1 MMPDDTPS
9 DDTPIDDTLGIE
21 IDGRACRARKGQMVI
36 EVADANA
43 IPIPRFCYHH
53 KLTVAANCR
62 MCLVEVER
70 APKPLPACA
79 TPVMEGMK
87 VFTRSKT
94 ARAAQKSVMEFLLIN
109 HPLDCP
115 ICDQGGEC
123 ELQDVAMGYG
133 RDVSRFNERKR
144 AVEDK
149 DLGPLIA
156 TDMTRCIHCTRCVR
170 FGEEVAGMPELG
182 ATGRGEDME
191 IGTFIAGSVDS
202 ELSGNV
208 IDLCPVG
215 ALTSKPFRFRAR
227 AWEMEQRD
235 GVAPH
240 DAVGSNIHLH
250 VRRGRVMR
258 VVPRANEAINEVWL
272 SDRDRFGYEGL
283 YSEDRVRAP
292 MVRRGGTWQEV
303 SWEEALEATAA
314 GLREVVASSGAAALG
329 ALASASCTTE
339 ELFLFQRLVR
349 GLGSANVDHR
359 VRQRDFS
366 DQDAA
371 PDHPSIGMG
380 LEDLERVDAALLIG
394 SCARKEHPIVN
405 HRLRKASLAGAAV
418 TYLDVMAHD
427 LNLAPAARMV
437 VPPPELVGALAAVT
451 VAAARIAGREPEGL
465 GALAGGIG
473 DGFGGIGSVGSMG
486 IDPRRWRRAD
496 AGGIEGASIEQA
508 GSASSVPGD
517 VEGGSGGVGNVLDDG
532 SVPDRIGT
540 GPDEIASGGI
550 ENVPGDTEG
559 VTGGMEVG
567 LGGIDAR
574 RLWRADAERIAR
586 ILADAGRSVILLGPQ
601 AIDHRDA
608 AALRGLAACLADLTG
623 ATLGTLD
630 EGANPAGAWIA
641 GALPHRGP
649 RGAAAES
656 RGLDARAMIE
666 ADLDAWFLMG
676 LEPELD
682 CADGA
687 RALKALNRAR
697 FVVSLGAFRSE
708 AMSEYAHVILP
719 AAAFAETEGTFVN
732 LSGTWQSFG
741 AAVSPYADARPAWRV
756 LRVLGNLLDLPGF
769 EQETIEDVRASLGGP
784 VVEGSATAGESL
796 AAGGPVAA
804 GHPGWTLP
812 RSLPKPAEEAN
823 GLTRIAPVP
832 MHAVDALVRRSK
844 PLQTTKD
851 AEFAGV
857 GLNPATIERLGLADG
872 KPAVVRQNGGSVTLR
887 LVADWRVPEGCAYLP
902 AGVPATAAL
911 DVGDGAVAIDR
922 STAGG

>member
-1 MMPDDTPS
+1 MT
-9 DDTPIDDTLGIE
+9 DDTLSIE
-21 IDGRACRARKGQMVI
+21 IDGRPFRARKGQMVI
-36 EVADANA
+36 EVTDANA
-43 IPIPRFCYHH
+43 IAIPRFCYHH

-79 TPVMEGMK
+79 TPVMDGMK

-133 RDVSRFNERKR
+133 GDVSRFNERKR

-170 FGEEVAGMPELG
+170 FGEEIGGMPELG

-227 AWEMEQRD
+227 AWEMVQRD

-240 DAVGSNIHLH
+240 DPIGSNIHLH

-258 VVPRANEAINEVWL
+258 VVPRANEAINEVWI

-292 MVRRGGTWQEV
+292 MVRRGGTWREV
-303 SWEEALEATAA
+303 SWEEALDAAAA
-314 GLREVVASSGAAALG
+314 GLREVVAERGGAALG
-329 ALASASCTTE
+329 ALASASCTAE
-339 ELFLFQRLVR
+339 ELYLFQHLVR
-349 GLGSANVDHR
+349 GLGSANIDHR

-371 PDHPSIGMG
+371 PGHPSIGMG
-380 LEDLERVDAALLIG
+380 LEDLERLDAALLIG
-394 SCARKEHPIVN
+394 SCTRKEHPIVN

-437 VPPPELVGALAAVT
+437 VPPPSLAGALAAVT

-465 GALAGGIG
+465 GALAGEIG
-473 DGFGGIGSVGSMG
+473 DSLGGIEIGSGAAEGIEGAGSEQAGSEQAGSEQAGIEGAGIKQAGSEGAGSASAPGAPGDIEGVAGGMG
-486 IDPRRWRRAD
+486 IDPAEIDPRRLQRTD
-496 AGGIEGASIEQA
+496 AG
-508 GSASSVPGD
+508 
-517 VEGGSGGVGNVLDDG
+517 
-532 SVPDRIGT
+532 
-540 GPDEIASGGI
+540 
-550 ENVPGDTEG
+550 
-559 VTGGMEVG
+559 
-567 LGGIDAR
+567 
-574 RLWRADAERIAR
+574 RAAAERIAR
-586 ILADAGRSVILLGPQ
+586 TLADAGRSAILLGPQ
-601 AIDHRDA
+601 AINHRDA

-649 RGAAAES
+649 CGAATEP

-666 ADLDAWFLMG
+666 AGLDAYLLMG

-687 RALKALNRAR
+687 RAREVLGRAR
-697 FVVSLGAFRSE
+697 FVVSLAAFCSE

-769 EQETIEDVRASLGGP
+769 EQETIEDVRAALGGP
-784 VVEGSATAGESL
+784 AAAGAREPAAGSA
-796 AAGGPVAA
+796 
-804 GHPGWTLP
+804 GWTLP
-812 RSLPKPAEEAN
+812 RRLPESAEGAEGIA
-823 GLTRIAPVP
+823 RIAPVP

-844 PLQTTKD
+844 PLQATRD
-851 AEFAGV
+851 AEFRGV
-857 GLNPATIERLGLADG
+857 GLSPATIERLGLTDG
-872 KPAVVRQNGGSVTLR
+872 ELAMVRQNGGSATLR
-887 LVADWRVPEGCAYLP
+887 VVADRRVPDDCAYLP
-902 AGVPATAAL
+902 AGVSGTAAL
-911 DVGDGAVAIDR
+911 DVGDVTVAIDR
-922 STAGG
+922 P

>member
-1 MMPDDTPS
+1 MT
-9 DDTPIDDTLGIE
+9 DDTLSIE
-21 IDGRACRARKGQMVI
+21 IDGRPFRARKGQMVI
-36 EVADANA
+36 EVTDANA
-43 IPIPRFCYHH
+43 IAIPRFCYHH

-79 TPVMEGMK
+79 TPVMDGMK

-133 RDVSRFNERKR
+133 GDVSRFNERKR

-170 FGEEVAGMPELG
+170 FGEEIGGMPELG

-227 AWEMEQRD
+227 AWEMVQRD

-240 DAVGSNIHLH
+240 DPVGSNIHLH

-258 VVPRANEAINEVWL
+258 VVPRANEAINEVWI

-292 MVRRGGTWQEV
+292 MVRRGGTWREV
-303 SWEEALEATAA
+303 SWEEALDAAAA
-314 GLREVVASSGAAALG
+314 GLREVVASRGGAALG

-339 ELFLFQRLVR
+339 ELYLFQHLVR

-371 PDHPSIGMG
+371 PGHPSIGMG
-380 LEDLERVDAALLIG
+380 LEDLERLDAALLIG
-394 SCARKEHPIVN
+394 SCTRKEHPIVN

-437 VPPPELVGALAAVT
+437 VPPPSLAGALAAVT

-473 DGFGGIGSVGSMG
+473 GSL
-486 IDPRRWRRAD
+486 
-496 AGGIEGASIEQA
+496 GGIEIGSGADGGLEGASIEGAGIKQAGSEHAGIEQAGIEQA
-508 GSASSVPGD
+508 GSASAPGAPGD
-517 VEGGSGGVGNVLDDG
+517 
-532 SVPDRIGT
+532 I
-540 GPDEIASGGI
+540 
-550 ENVPGDTEG
+550 EG
-559 VTGGMEVG
+559 VAGGM
-567 LGGIDAR
+567 GIDPTEIDPR
-574 RLWRADAERIAR
+574 RLRRTDAGRAAAERIAR
-586 ILADAGRSVILLGPQ
+586 TLADAGRSAILLGPQ
-601 AIDHRDA
+601 AINHRDA

-641 GALPHRGP
+641 GALPHRRPCGV
-649 RGAAAES
+649 AAEP

-666 ADLDAWFLMG
+666 ADLDAYLLMG

-687 RALKALNRAR
+687 RAREALGRAR
-697 FVVSLGAFRSE
+697 FVVSLAAFRSE

-732 LSGTWQSFG
+732 LSGIWQSFG

-769 EQETIEDVRASLGGP
+769 EQETIKDVRAALGGP
-784 VVEGSATAGESL
+784 AAAGSA
-796 AAGGPVAA
+796 
-804 GHPGWTLP
+804 GWTLP
-812 RSLPKPAEEAN
+812 RRLPESAEGAEGIA
-823 GLTRIAPVP
+823 RIAPVP

-844 PLQTTKD
+844 PLQATKD
-851 AEFAGV
+851 AEFRGV
-857 GLNPATIERLGLADG
+857 GLSPATIERLGLMEG
-872 KPAVVRQNGGSVTLR
+872 EPAVVRQNGGSVTLAVVSDSR
-887 LVADWRVPEGCAYLP
+887 IPDNCAYLP
-902 AGVPATAAL
+902 AGVPATVAL
-911 DVGDGAVAIDR
+911 DTGSGTIVIDKP
-922 STAGG
+922 

>member
-1 MMPDDTPS
+1 MPDDTPS

-292 MVRRGGTWQEV
+292 MVRRGGTWREV

-314 GLREVVASSGAAALG
+314 GLREVVASSGGAALG
-329 ALASASCTTE
+329 ALASASCTVE

-380 LEDLERVDAALLIG
+380 LEDLERLDAALLIG
-394 SCARKEHPIVN
+394 SCTRKEHPIVN
-405 HRLRKASLAGAAV
+405 HRLRKASLTGARV

-427 LNLAPAARMV
+427 LNLAPAARLV
-437 VPPPELVGALAAVT
+437 VPPPELVGALAAIT
-451 VAAARIAGREPEGL
+451 MAAARIAGREPEGL
-465 GALAGGIG
+465 GALVGGIG
-473 DGFGGIGSVGSMG
+473 DGFGGIGSVGGVGSMG
-486 IDPRRWRRAD
+486 IDPRRLRRAD
-496 AGGIEGASIEQA
+496 AGS
-508 GSASSVPGD
+508 
-517 VEGGSGGVGNVLDDG
+517 
-532 SVPDRIGT
+532 
-540 GPDEIASGGI
+540 
-550 ENVPGDTEG
+550 
-559 VTGGMEVG
+559 
-567 LGGIDAR
+567 
-574 RLWRADAERIAR
+574 IAR
-586 ILADAGRSVILLGPQ
+586 TLADAGRSAILLGPQ
-601 AIDHRDA
+601 AINHRDA

-630 EGANPAGAWIA
+630 EGANPAGAWTA

-649 RGAAAES
+649 RGAASES

-687 RALKALNRAR
+687 RAREALGQAR
-697 FVVSLGAFRSE
+697 FVVTLGAFRSE

-741 AAVSPYADARPAWRV
+741 AAVPPYADARPAWRV

-769 EQETIEDVRASLGGP
+769 EQETIEDVRAALGGP
-784 VVEGSATAGESL
+784 AAGGSATAGESA
-796 AAGGPVAA
+796 AAGGPGA
-804 GHPGWTLP
+804 GGRLGWTLP
-812 RSLPKPAEEAN
+812 RSLPKPAEGAEGVERIA
-823 GLTRIAPVP
+823 RIAPVP

-857 GLNPATIERLGLADG
+857 GLSPATIERLGLADG
-872 KPAVVRQNGGSVTLR
+872 KPAVVRQNGGSATLR
-887 LVADWRVPEGCAYLP
+887 VVADWRIPDGCAYLP
-902 AGVPATAAL
+902 AGVAATATLNA
-911 DVGDGAVAIDR
+911 GDGRVMIN
-922 STAGG
+922 SGSL

>member
-1 MMPDDTPS
+1 MPDDTPSGDTPSGDTPS
-9 DDTPIDDTLGIE
+9 DDTPSDDTLGIE

-292 MVRRGGTWQEV
+292 MVRRGGTWREV

-314 GLREVVASSGAAALG
+314 GLREVVASSGGAALG
-329 ALASASCTTE
+329 ALASASCTVE

-366 DQDAA
+366 DQNAA

-437 VPPPELVGALAAVT
+437 VPPPELVGALAAIT

-465 GALAGGIG
+465 GALARGGG
-473 DGFGGIGSVGSMG
+473 DGFGGIGGGGGGGGGGSMG
-486 IDPRRWRRAD
+486 IDPRRLWRAD
-496 AGGIEGASIEQA
+496 AGGIEGAGIEQA
-508 GSASSVPGD
+508 GSVNASGD
-517 VEGGSGGVGNVLDDG
+517 VEGGSGGGKNLGDHGN
-532 SVPDRIGT
+532 
-540 GPDEIASGGI
+540 AH
-550 ENVPGDTEG
+550 
-559 VTGGMEVG
+559 
-567 LGGIDAR
+567 
-574 RLWRADAERIAR
+574 ERIAR
-586 ILADAGRSVILLGPQ
+586 ALADAGRSAILLGPQ
-601 AIDHRDA
+601 AINHRDA
-608 AALRGLAACLADLTG
+608 AALRGFAACLADLTG

-630 EGANPAGAWIA
+630 EGANPAGAWTA

-649 RGAAAES
+649 RGAATES

-687 RALKALNRAR
+687 RAREALGQAR

-732 LSGTWQSFG
+732 LSGIWQSFG
-741 AAVSPYADARPAWRV
+741 AAVPPYADARPAWRV

-769 EQETIEDVRASLGGP
+769 DQETIEDVRASLGGP
-784 VVEGSATAGESL
+784 ATVGGSATAG
-796 AAGGPVAA
+796 GPVA
-804 GHPGWTLP
+804 GGRPGWTLP
-812 RSLPKPAEEAN
+812 RSLPKPTEEAN
-823 GLTRIAPVP
+823 GLARIVPVP

-844 PLQTTKD
+844 PLQATKD

-857 GLNPATIERLGLADG
+857 GLSPATIERLGLVDG
-872 KPAVVRQNGGSVTLR
+872 EPAVVRQNGGSATLR
-887 LVADWRVPEGCAYLP
+887 VVADWRVPEGCAYLP
-902 AGVPATAAL
+902 TGVAATAPL
-911 DVGDGAVAIDR
+911 DVGGDLIMIDR
-922 STAGG
+922 FSTGG